1 MTTHPHF
8 LPNTEANLNS
18 LPEGSIINYDL
29 SPCNRWEKRAAGWYA
44 LANPTYPIMDY
55 PWTPELLLS
64 YYEVEQGWEEFSI
77 ER

>member
-1 MTTHPHF
+1 MTTQPHF
-8 LPNTEANLNS
+8 LPNTEESLNS

-29 SPCNRWEKRAAGWYA
+29 SPTNRWEKRAAGWYA
-44 LANPTYPIMDY
+44 LDNPTMDY

-64 YYEVEQGWEEFSI
+64 FYEVEQGWEDFSI